1 MVLTRREA
9 KLLVAAAAWT
19 LYVWVSR
26 VVIMAGQDTS
36 AGFKAVHLLL
46 AVVSLAFGVAIG
58 RIGLRA
64 LRRPDRAD
72 RPEQRTNV

>member
-19 LYVWVSR
+19 LYVWISR
-26 VVIMAGQDTS
+26 VMIMAGQDTS

-46 AVVSLAFGVAIG
+46 AVVSLGFGVAIG
-58 RIGLRA
+58 RIGLRS
-64 LRRPDRAD
+64 LRERPRDRT
-72 RPEQRTNV
+72 PV